1 MIEKVLI
8 ANRGEIALRVIRTCR
23 ALGIKTVA
31 VYSDEDANSLHVKQ
45 AGEAYHIGEAAPARS
60 YLNQARM
67 LDVMLSSGADA
78 VHPGYGFL
86 SENDDFAKLCEDNH
100 INFIGPS
107 SDSMN
112 LCGDKMRCKA
122 AMLRANV
129 PTVPGSPDLVKDAE
143 EAERI
148 ANEIAYPVLL
158 KSVYGGGGR
167 GIRLASNDQEL
178 RAGYESVTGE
188 SMAAVGKSAIL
199 VEKFLEKT
207 RHIEYQMA
215 RDKHGNTVHL
225 FERECSIQRRNQKL
239 IEQTPSPV
247 VDPDT
252 RERVGS
258 IVCDAAEAV
267 DYTNLGT
274 AEFLRA
280 DDTGEFYF
288 IEINARL
295 QVEHPI
301 TEFVSG
307 LDLVKLQID
316 IANGEPMPFRQKDLV
331 MNGYAIECRINAE
344 DTFLDFAPSTGPVPD
359 VEIPAGPGVRCD
371 TYLYPGCTVSP
382 FYDSL
387 MAKLVTW
394 GQTFEESRTRM
405 LAALEDFYIGGV
417 ETSIDLYRTILRS
430 EEYKTGQLSTDFLK
444 RYNMIER
451 LEADLAG
458 EREAKSE
465 AALAAAAVFSEL
477 FRSRVHGSG
486 GSSDD
491 GVAEG
496 GRDAGVGSGS
506 GGGGG
511 GGGSSSSTDSE
522 HLWRMMLHR

>member
-8 ANRGEIALRVIRTCR
+8 ANRGEIALRVIKTCK

-31 VYSDEDANSLHVKQ
+31 VFSDEDRNSLHVKN
-45 AGEAYHIGEAAPARS
+45 ATESYHIGEAAPAKS
-60 YLNQARM
+60 YLNQEKI

-86 SENDDFAKLCEDNH
+86 SENDDFARLCEKNK

-107 SDSMN
+107 ADSMN

-122 AMLRANV
+122 AMLKAKV
-129 PTVPGSPDLVKDAE
+129 PTVPGSPGLVKDAD
-143 EAERI
+143 EAEKI
-148 ANEIAYPVLL
+148 ANEIGYPVML

-167 GIRLASNDQEL
+167 GIRIVNTDQEL
-178 RAGYESVTGE
+178 RDGYETVTAE
-188 SMAAVGKSAIL
+188 SIAAVGKSAII

-207 RHIEYQMA
+207 RHIEYQMC
-215 RDKHGNTVHL
+215 RDHHGNAVHL

-247 VDPDT
+247 VDEAK
-252 RERVGS
+252 REEIGELV
-258 IVCDAAEAV
+258 VKAAEAV

-280 DDTGEFYF
+280 DNGEFYF

-301 TEFVSG
+301 SEMVSG
-307 LDLVKLQID
+307 LDFVKLQLD
-316 IANGEPMPFRQKDLV
+316 IANGEPLPFKQSDLK

-359 VEIPAGPGVRCD
+359 VTIPSGPSVRCD

-394 GQTFEESRTRM
+394 GQTFEESRLRM
-405 LAALEDFYIGGV
+405 LSALNDFYIQGV
-417 ETSIDLYRTILRS
+417 ETSIPLYKTILKTD
-430 EEYKTGQLSTDFLK
+430 EYKNGQLTTDFLK
-444 RYNMIER
+444 RYDMINR
-451 LEADLAG
+451 LKEDIKNEIMEKQLPAT
-458 EREAKSE
+458 
-465 AALAAAAVFSEL
+465 AAAIMYSE
-477 FRSRVHGSG
+477 FFQSKVQ
-486 GSSDD
+486 SSN
-491 GVAEG
+491 GTNSNWKTNG
-496 GRDAGVGSGS
+496 
-506 GGGGG
+506 
-511 GGGSSSSTDSE
+511 
-522 HLWRMMLHR
+522 

>member
-8 ANRGEIALRVIRTCR
+8 ANRGEIALRVIKTCK

-31 VYSDEDANSLHVKQ
+31 VYSDEDYNSLHVKQ
-45 AGEAYHIGEAAPARS
+45 ANESYHIGEAAPAKS
-60 YLNQARM
+60 YLNQEKI

-86 SENDDFAKLCEDNH
+86 SENDDFANLCEKNK

-107 SDSMN
+107 AKSMN
-112 LCGDKMRCKA
+112 LCGDKMECKA
-122 AMLRANV
+122 AMLKAKV
-129 PTVPGSPDLVKDAE
+129 PTVPGSPGLVKDVE
-143 EAERI
+143 EATKI
-148 ANEIAYPVLL
+148 ANDIGYPVLL

-167 GIRLASNDQEL
+167 GIRLVNNDKEL
-178 RAGYESVTGE
+178 KDGFESVTGE
-188 SMAAVGKSAIL
+188 SIAAVGKSAII

-207 RHIEYQMA
+207 RHIEYQMC
-215 RDKHGNTVHL
+215 RDKHGNAVHI

-247 VDPDT
+247 VDQET
-252 RERVGS
+252 RDRVGDL
-258 IVCDAAEAV
+258 VVKAAKAV

-280 DDTGEFYF
+280 DNGEFYF

-301 TEFVSG
+301 SEMVSG
-307 LDLVKLQID
+307 LDFVKLQID
-316 IANGEPMPFRQKDLV
+316 IANGEPLPFKQSDLK

-359 VEIPAGPGVRCD
+359 VTIPAGPSVRCD

-387 MAKLVTW
+387 MAKLCTW

-405 LAALEDFYIGGV
+405 LNALNDMYVQGV
-417 ETSIDLYRTILRS
+417 ETSIPLYKTILQS
-430 EEYKTGQLSTDFLK
+430 EEYKNGQLSTDFLK
-444 RYNMIER
+444 RYDMIEK
-451 LEADLAG
+451 LKEDLKK
-458 EREAKSE
+458 EKIEKSD
-465 AALAAAAVFSEL
+465 AALAAAIMHGEYFK
-477 FRSRVHGSG
+477 SRIQGST
-486 GSSDD
+486 SNNSNWKNKLD
-491 GVAEG
+491 
-496 GRDAGVGSGS
+496 
-506 GGGGG
+506 
-511 GGGSSSSTDSE
+511 
-522 HLWRMMLHR
+522 

>member
-23 ALGIKTVA
+23 ALGVKTVA
-31 VYSDEDANSLHVKQ
+31 VYSDEDTGSLHVKQ
-45 AGEAYHIGEAAPARS
+45 ATEAHHIGGAAPAES
-60 YLNQARM
+60 YLNQDRI
-67 LDVMLSSGADA
+67 LEVILSSGADA

-86 SENDDFAKLCEDNH
+86 SENDDFARLCEKNG

-107 SDSMN
+107 ADSMS

-122 AMLRANV
+122 AMLKAGV
-129 PTVPGSPDLVKDAE
+129 PTVPGSPDLVRDAD

-148 ANEIAYPVLL
+148 AEDIGYPVLL

-167 GIRLASNDQEL
+167 GIRLAHDGGEL
-178 RAGYESVTGE
+178 RSGYESVTGE
-188 SMAAVGKSAIL
+188 SIAAVGKSAIL
-199 VEKFLEKT
+199 VEKFLERT

-215 RDKHGNTVHL
+215 RDTHGNTVHL

-247 VDPDT
+247 VDGET
-252 RERVGS
+252 RARIGE
-258 IVCDAAEAV
+258 IVCDAARAV

-280 DDTGEFYF
+280 DSGDFYF

-307 LDLVKLQID
+307 LDLVKLQLD
-316 IANGEPMPFRQKDLV
+316 IANGEPLPFKQGDLR

-359 VEIPAGPGVRCD
+359 VSLPAGPGVRCD

-394 GQTFEESRTRM
+394 GQTFEESRLRM
-405 LAALEDFYIGGV
+405 LGALGDFDIRGV
-417 ETSIDLYRTILRS
+417 ETSIPLYRTILRT
-430 EEYKTGQLSTDFLK
+430 EEYKNGMLSTDFLK
-444 RYNMIER
+444 RYGIIDR
-451 LEADLAG
+451 LEKDIRADQTD
-458 EREAKSE
+458 RRT
-465 AALAAAAVFSEL
+465 AALAAAIM
-477 FRSRVHGSG
+477 HGSG
-486 GSSDD
+486 G
-491 GVAEG
+491 
-496 GRDAGVGSGS
+496 GRH

-511 GGGSSSSTDSE
+511 GGDDE
-522 HLWRMMLHR
+522 HHRSQWKGRLD

>member
-1 MIEKVLI
+1 VIKMIEKVLI
-8 ANRGEIALRVIRTCR
+8 ANRGEIALRVIRTCKR
-23 ALGIKTVA
+23 LGIKTVA
-31 VYSDEDANSLHVKQ
+31 VYSDEDYNSMHVKK
-45 AGEAYHIGEAAPARS
+45 ATEAYHIGEAAPSKS
-60 YLNQARM
+60 YLNQEKI

-86 SENDDFAKLCEDNH
+86 SENDDFARLCEKNK

-107 SDSMN
+107 ADSMN

-122 AMLRANV
+122 AMLKSNV
-129 PTVPGSPDLVKDAE
+129 PTVPGSPDLVKDVE
-143 EAERI
+143 EALDI
-148 ANEIAYPVLL
+148 ANQIGYPVLL

-167 GIRLASNDQEL
+167 GIRLVTNDKEL
-178 RAGYESVTGE
+178 REGFETVTSESI
-188 SMAAVGKSAIL
+188 SAVGKSAII

-215 RDKHGNTVHL
+215 RDKHGNAVHI

-247 VDPDT
+247 VDKAK
-252 RERVGS
+252 REEIGELVVKAS
-258 IVCDAAEAV
+258 EAV

-280 DDTGEFYF
+280 DNGEFYF

-301 TEFVSG
+301 SELVSG
-307 LDLVKLQID
+307 LDFVKLQLD
-316 IANGEPMPFRQKDLV
+316 IANGEPLPFKQKDLK

-359 VEIPAGPGVRCD
+359 VTIPAGPNVRCD

-387 MAKLVTW
+387 MAKLCTW

-405 LAALEDFYIGGV
+405 LNALNDFYIQGV
-417 ETSIDLYRTILRS
+417 ETSIPLYKTILDTD
-430 EEYKTGQLSTDFLK
+430 EYKKGQLSTDFLK
-444 RYNMIER
+444 RFDIIER
-451 LEADLAG
+451 LKKDLK
-458 EREAKSE
+458 EEKVENSE
-465 AALAAAAVFSEL
+465 SAVAAAILHSEY
-477 FRSRVHGSG
+477 FKSRIQNS
-486 GSSDD
+486 
-491 GVAEG
+491 APNN
-496 GRDAGVGSGS
+496 
-506 GGGGG
+506 
-511 GGGSSSSTDSE
+511 STWKNKLD
-522 HLWRMMLHR
+522 

>member
-1 MIEKVLI
+1 MIEKVLV
-8 ANRGEIALRVIRTCR
+8 ANRGEIALRVMRTCR
-23 ALGIKTVA
+23 VLGIKTVA
-31 VYSDEDANSLHVKQ
+31 VYSDEDSNSLHVKQ
-45 AGEAYHIGEAAPARS
+45 AGEAYHIGAAAPTKS
-60 YLNQARM
+60 YLNQERI
-67 LDVMLSSGADA
+67 LEVILSSGADA

-86 SENDDFAKLCEDNH
+86 SENDDFARLCEKH
-100 INFIGPS
+100 GINFIGPS
-107 SDSMN
+107 ADSMN

-122 AMLRANV
+122 AMLKANV
-129 PTVPGSPDLVKDAE
+129 PTVPGSPDLVKDAD

-148 ANEIAYPVLL
+148 ANEIGYPVLL

-188 SMAAVGKSAIL
+188 SIAAVGKSAIL

-207 RHIEYQMA
+207 RHIEYQMV
-215 RDKHGNTVHL
+215 RDTHGNTVHL

-247 VDPDT
+247 VDAET

-258 IVCDAAEAV
+258 IVCDAADAV
-267 DYTNLGT
+267 GYENLGT

-280 DDTGEFYF
+280 DTGEFYF

-316 IANGEPMPFRQKDLV
+316 IANGEPIPFKQKDLA

-359 VEIPAGPGVRCD
+359 VELPAGPGVRCD

-405 LAALEDFYIGGV
+405 LAALDDFYIRGV
-417 ETSIDLYRTILRS
+417 ETSIPLYKTILRS
-430 EEYKTGQLSTDFLK
+430 EEYRTGQLSTDFLK

-451 LEADLAG
+451 LEEDLAR
-458 EREAKSE
+458 ERQEKSE
-465 AALAAAAVFSEL
+465 AALAAAAIHSEFL
-477 FRSRVHGSG
+477 KSRVQKDPAG
-486 GSSDD
+486 GKNN
-491 GVAEG
+491 
-496 GRDAGVGSGS
+496 
-506 GGGGG
+506 
-511 GGGSSSSTDSE
+511 E
-522 HLWRMMLHR
+522 HWRLLYR

>member
-8 ANRGEIALRVIRTCR
+8 ANRGEIALRVIRTCK

-31 VYSDEDANSLHVKQ
+31 VYSDEDYNSMHVKQ
-45 AGEAYHIGEAAPARS
+45 ASEAYHIGEAAPAKS
-60 YLNQARM
+60 YLNQEKI
-67 LDVMLSSGADA
+67 LEVMLSAGADA

-86 SENDDFAKLCEDNH
+86 SENDDFARLCEKNK

-107 SDSMN
+107 ADSMN

-122 AMLRANV
+122 AMLKAKV
-129 PTVPGSPDLVKDAE
+129 PTVPGSPDLVKDVE
-143 EAERI
+143 EAVSI
-148 ANEIAYPVLL
+148 ANDIGYPVLL

-167 GIRLASNDQEL
+167 GIRLANNDKEL
-178 RAGYESVTGE
+178 REGFVSVTGE
-188 SMAAVGKSAIL
+188 SIAAVGKSAIL

-215 RDKHGNTVHL
+215 RDKHGNTVHI

-247 VDPDT
+247 VDEEI
-252 RERVGS
+252 RERIGE
-258 IVCDAAEAV
+258 IVCNAAKAV

-280 DDTGEFYF
+280 DNGDFYF

-301 TEFVSG
+301 TEYVSG
-307 LDLVKLQID
+307 LDLVKLQLD
-316 IANGEPMPFRQKDLV
+316 IANGEEIPFKQSDLK

-344 DTFLDFAPSTGPVPD
+344 DTFLDFAPSTGPIPNVT
-359 VEIPAGPGVRCD
+359 IPAGPGVRCD

-405 LAALEDFYIGGV
+405 LAALNDFYIQGV
-417 ETSIDLYRTILRS
+417 ETSIPLYKTILSS
-430 EEYKTGQLSTDFLK
+430 EEYKNGQLSTDFLK
-444 RYNMIER
+444 RFDMIDR
-451 LEADLAG
+451 LTEDLKN
-458 EREAKSE
+458 EKIDKSE
-465 AALAAAAVFSEL
+465 AAIAAAIIHSEYL
-477 FRSRVHGSG
+477 KSRIQNDVST
-486 GSSDD
+486 SSNWKYKLD
-491 GVAEG
+491 
-496 GRDAGVGSGS
+496 
-506 GGGGG
+506 
-511 GGGSSSSTDSE
+511 
-522 HLWRMMLHR
+522 